1 MRPGG
6 EPVRACSGGTM
17 SQAGNQP
24 GAPKAGEPA
33 DELASLDAQL
43 DALLAEAPKST
54 TTATSGPAGDAAPNV
69 QPGAPIAGAPAPE
82 SAASAAEDAV
92 KAIEAQV
99 DTLVSQFV
107 DAEPAAEGS
116 LADLTESL
124 VKADAA
130 EAVANEAAA
139 TPDAPS
145 EPVAATAPIVSD
157 PPIAE
162 SANEEAASA
171 EATAA
176 VPAALESA
184 APDALVPALGA
195 EPPASDAVAE
205 AAPTEAIAPEVATSP
220 APATEAQATQA
231 VADVIESSVAQPA
244 ATEPV
249 VADSKP
255 APFAGVEVPGDIAAL
270 DDQLARLTDELLAGD
285 ADAGSDSPAPSEAV
299 PAPSSAAAS
308 PSTPEAAPAPAA
320 ETSAPAVVAARPA
333 VPASAP
339 APVSAPTSAPAAAP
353 AVPAPVAAP
362 SPVVPAKPK
371 GPSVFTR
378 AREAMGKRS
387 AGVAA
392 ALAKPLAGKPKMVRD
407 TVGWIGLNT
416 IFLATLVWGYRLMLQ
431 KPEQPVAAK
440 TPIGLI
446 SGAHDSH
453 GAAAAEHGDPHAEE
467 HSDGH
472 AVVKGDTHDATDDHA
487 GPKSGLGAATALTK
501 KKLTYALS
509 DAMAAKMSGGKKD
522 AGGHGEAKKDDKKDA
537 KKSGGH

>member
-1 MRPGG
+1 
-6 EPVRACSGGTM
+6 M

-43 DALLAEAPKST
+43 DALLAEAPKSNA
-54 TTATSGPAGDAAPNV
+54 TATSGPAGDAAPNV

-99 DTLVSQFV
+99 DSLVSQFV

-145 EPVAATAPIVSD
+145 EPVAATTPIVSD
-157 PPIAE
+157 PPVAE
-162 SANEEAASA
+162 SASEEAASA
-171 EATAA
+171 EAAA
-176 VPAALESA
+176 AAPAALESA

-244 ATEPV
+244 APEPV

-320 ETSAPAVVAARPA
+320 ETSAPAVVAARSA

-362 SPVVPAKPK
+362 SPVAPAKPK

-453 GAAAAEHGDPHAEE
+453 GAAADEHGDPHAEE

-472 AVVKGDTHDATDDHA
+472 AVVKGDTHDAADDHA

>member
-1 MRPGG
+1 
-6 EPVRACSGGTM
+6 M

-43 DALLAEAPKST
+43 DALLAEAPKSNA
-54 TTATSGPAGDAAPNV
+54 TATSGPAGDAAPNV

-99 DTLVSQFV
+99 DSLVSQFV

-145 EPVAATAPIVSD
+145 EPVAATTPIVSD
-157 PPIAE
+157 PPVAE

-176 VPAALESA
+176 VPGALESA

-220 APATEAQATQA
+220 AAATEAQATQA

-244 ATEPV
+244 APESV

-299 PAPSSAAAS
+299 PAPSSAPAS

-339 APVSAPTSAPAAAP
+339 APVSAPTSAPNSAPNSAPTSAP
-353 AVPAPVAAP
+353 AVAAAVAAP

-453 GAAAAEHGDPHAEE
+453 DSHGAAADEHGEPHAEE
-467 HSDGH
+467 HSDDH
-472 AVVKGDTHDATDDHA
+472 AVVKGDPHDAADDHA
-487 GPKSGLGAATALTK
+487 VPKSGLGAATALTK